1 MSSNSQNSIWIYVA
15 LVALLGLNVYQWI
28 NGNQLKESNIQKEAE
43 LFELEKISAGLES
56 DYEAAMSSLEE
67 LRSDNQAANELIDSQ
82 KLELENQKK
91 KISGLIW
98 KSRELKKA
106 KEEISNLNT
115 SVSGYIAHVNSLKA
129 ENQQLASANTS
140 LKKEKAVLSSDL
152 SSQKEANEEL
162 AKEKDMLDKEKNAL
176 NEKKEVLD
184 QQVDVASAIKLNS
197 LIVEGRQ
204 IKGEGE
210 SKEQKKVKKLDF
222 LRTCIV
228 TETNVIVPPGDQKI
242 YLRIIDPQGV
252 TVSRNDGATGGILT
266 NKITGEQVRYTVEGF
281 FEYNNDE
288 HQECFDWD
296 PDFTMTKGQY
306 QVEAYHRDYMV
317 GKGSFLLK

>member
-1 MSSNSQNSIWIYVA
+1 MSRTSKIPAWIYVLLLA
-15 LVALLGLNVYQWI
+15 LVGFNIYQWI
-28 NGNQLKESNIQKEAE
+28 NNNELKETNQQKVAE
-43 LFELEKISAGLES
+43 FFELEKLHAGLDS

-82 KLELENQKK
+82 KLELSNQKK

-106 KEEISNLNT
+106 KEEISNLNA
-115 SVSGYIAHVNSLKA
+115 SVSGYITQINKLKG
-129 ENQQLASANTS
+129 ENDLLAAANTT
-140 LKKEKAVLSSDL
+140 LIKEKKVLTADL
-152 SSQKEANEEL
+152 SSQKQANTVLAEEKEQII
-162 AKEKDMLDKEKNAL
+162 KEKKALDK
-176 NEKKEVLD
+176 KKTALD

-210 SKEQKKVKKLDF
+210 TKEQKKVKKLDF
-222 LRTCIV
+222 LRTCLI
-228 TETNVIVPPGDQKI
+228 TETNVIVPPGKQDV

-266 NKITGEQVRYTVEGF
+266 NKITGEQVRYTVKGHF
-281 FEYNNDE
+281 DYANDE
-288 HQECFDWD
+288 HNECFDWD
-296 PDFTMTKGQY
+296 PDFTLTKGKY
-306 QVEAYHRDYMV
+306 TVEAYHRDYMV
-317 GKGSFLLK
+317 GKGDFFLK